1 MSLFDFYIMVDW
13 SGAMR
18 RRGMRAD
25 TIWTAYGG
33 IEAENPKTDSPFSRT
48 EAIHLIH
55 SLLDEQSR
63 KMLRVLLCFDFA
75 FGFPRD
81 FSAAL
86 QTATGKTDAALPWL
100 ATWQYLSDA
109 IKDDVGTVLHRKPTN
124 RSNRFD
130 AANTINSLLSLSPEA
145 PGPFWCAS
153 PEAAYS
159 YIPQS
164 RIESNRRLF
173 NRGIPV
179 RLWLPTLAVPPSTAF
194 PNRPRTV
201 DPTSA
206 VHRSA
211 RAQWYTL
218 STFRFATRSAIWPF
232 ETGWATKAKWLP
244 DHVSILHAEIYPS
257 IREPSADLI
266 KDRGQVRSMWE
277 WARDLDRQE
286 LLWVEFARPTEI
298 DPGSP
303 EDIAIQLTEGWI
315 LGSSPTVRRH

>member
-18 RRGMRAD
+18 RRGMRAN

-55 SLLDEQSR
+55 SLIDEQSR
-63 KMLRVLLCFDFA
+63 KMLRVLLCFNLRMA
-75 FGFPRD
+75 FPGIFPPRYRRQP
-81 FSAAL
+81 AKPMPL
-86 QTATGKTDAALPWL
+86 L
-100 ATWQYLSDA
+100 TWQYLSEA
-109 IKDDVGTVLHRKPTN
+109 IKDDLGTVLHGKPTN

-130 AANTINSLLSLSPEA
+130 VANTINSLLSLSPEA
-145 PGPFWCAS
+145 PGPFFGAPHLRQRIRIFLRVALNS
-153 PEAAYS
+153 LSKQAKDFRVGSQSLTE
-159 YIPQS
+159 IP
-164 RIESNRRLF
+164 RLNNLRF
-173 NRGIPV
+173 D
-179 RLWLPTLAVPPSTAF
+179 SM
-194 PNRPRTV
+194 
-201 DPTSA
+201 
-206 VHRSA
+206 
-211 RAQWYTL
+211 
-218 STFRFATRSAIWPF
+218 FATRSAIWPF

-244 DHVSILHAEIYPS
+244 DHVSILHAEINPS
-257 IREPSADLI
+257 VREPSADLI

-286 LLWVEFARPTEI
+286 LLWFEFARPTEI
-298 DPGSP
+298 EPGSP